1 MTTTNTLST
10 VPNYDFRALSTSI
23 NAINPPPSLILDVI
37 FKTKNQNFGTSLDID
52 VLGDAGKKLAPF
64 VAPMQ
69 AGKVIQA
76 LSRSTK
82 NIKFPRIRIKKQ
94 LPAKD
99 LMLTRDLGQSVY
111 LGEGKSPLDAV
122 NSKLAREQQHLKNLI
137 VRRMEWMAAQALK
150 GSVSYESD
158 DVEFTIDF
166 GVPDSHKVTLSSTSV
181 WGGTSADILGN
192 IRTWK
197 NKILQA
203 TNLTADKA
211 LIGTSALDLLLE
223 DEQIRKL
230 LDNRNLN
237 AGALSLDSSA
247 YVGRLCGVDIYECA
261 EQYIDDDGNAHDM
274 IDDNAFVL
282 LASAGGFVQEFGL
295 IEDLEAQVAMEFFS
309 KLWYEKDPSS
319 AWLLAESNP
328 LPVVYQPEAIVYA
341 TVCE

>member
-1 MTTTNTLST
+1 MTTTNTLT
-10 VPNYDFRALSTSI
+10 TTPDYDFRALSTSI
-23 NAINPPPSLILDVI
+23 NQIATTPSLILDVI

-52 VLGDAGKKLAPF
+52 VLGDAGTKLAPF

-69 AGKVIQA
+69 AGKVVQA

-82 NIKFPRIRIKKQ
+82 NVKFPRIRLKKQ

-111 LGEGKSPLDAV
+111 LGEGKSPTDAV

-137 VRRMEWMAAQALK
+137 TRRIEWMAAQALA
-150 GSVSYESD
+150 GSVSYQSD
-158 DVEFTIDF
+158 DVTFTIDF
-166 GVPDSHKVTLSSTSV
+166 GVPESHKPELTGTSV
-181 WGGTSADILGN
+181 WGGEDADILGD
-192 IRTWK
+192 IRSWK

-211 LIGTSALDLLLE
+211 LIGSQALDILLE
-223 DEQIRKL
+223 DEKIRKM

-237 AGALSLDSSA
+237 AGAMSIDNSA
-247 YVGRLCGVDIYECA
+247 FVGRLCGVDIYECA
-261 EQYIDDDGNAHDM
+261 EQYIDDEGAAHNM
-274 IDDNAFVL
+274 IDEKAFVL
-282 LASAGGFVQEFGL
+282 LASAGGFVQEYGL
-295 IEDLEAQVAMEFFS
+295 IEDLEAQVALSFFS

-341 TVCE
+341 TVA